1 MLLSLFCIISC
12 PSISS
17 LIATVITLIKHAV
30 NSWST
35 FLPIR
40 IFPLSSPCVCVWK
53 YLLAFLIFYI
63 CIFRF
68 KHGCKKQ
75 RSRRG
80 LDCFEPSLLK
90 TFSQWQSLMPFL
102 FPPSTDT
109 TLLSLLTPH
118 SYFLRKLKIAPLVS
132 PTSLLRCCYL
142 NVLNISYSETI
153 PHLSL

>member
-1 MLLSLFCIISC
+1 MCQRLYVIAWLSLFCIISC

-17 LIATVITLIKHAV
+17 LIATMITLIKHAV
-30 NSWST
+30 NSWSK
-35 FLPIR
+35 FLPNEN
-40 IFPLSSPCVCVWK
+40 IFSTLSSLLVCVEVFVRFPHISYK
-53 YLLAFLIFYI
+53 
-63 CIFRF
+63 CIFRS

-109 TLLSLLTPH
+109 TLLFLLTPH
-118 SYFLRKLKIAPLVS
+118 SCFFRKLKNVPFVIAFLGGKVFIQYPW
-132 PTSLLRCCYL
+132 C
-142 NVLNISYSETI
+142 
-153 PHLSL
+153 